1 MSIATDGLLFGLK
14 KNLDWAQRLTADLT
28 EAQMT
33 LQPPG
38 ERPAPVNHP
47 AWIFSH
53 LNVYLPVMVS
63 ILKGETFDDPKFHP
77 FGMQSKP
84 ELDATIYASKAELLA
99 AWKQGHEEIAS
110 LLASGSDAL
119 LQQPVQLPR
128 WKEIMPTAGIVVPYL
143 LLVHENQHLGQL
155 SAWRRVLG
163 LPAV

>member
-1 MSIATDGLLFGLK
+1 MSIAVQGLQFGLK
-14 KNLDWAQRLTADLT
+14 KNLDWAQRLTADLSP
-28 EAQMT
+28 AQMA
-33 LQPPG
+33 LQPSG

-53 LNVYLPVMVS
+53 LNVYLPVMAA
-63 ILKGETFDDPKFHP
+63 LLRGETFEDPKFHP

-84 ELDATIYASKAELLA
+84 ESEGSVYPAKDQLLA
-99 AWKQGHEEIAS
+99 VWQAGHEELAK
-110 LLASGSDAL
+110 LLSTANDAT
-119 LQQPVQLPR
+119 LQQPVMLPR
-128 WKEIMPTAGIVVPYL
+128 WKEIMPTVGIALPYL

>member
-1 MSIATDGLLFGLK
+1 MSIAVQGLQFGLK
-14 KNLDWAQRLTADLT
+14 KNLDWAQRLTADLSP
-28 EAQMT
+28 EQMT

-38 ERPAPVNHP
+38 ERAAPVNHP

-53 LNVYLPVMVS
+53 LNVYLPVMTA
-63 ILKGETFDDPKFHP
+63 LLRGELFEDPKFHP

-84 ELDATIYASKAELLA
+84 EENATLYPSKLELLSAWQAGHDEISQLLATATDAT
-99 AWKQGHEEIAS
+99 
-110 LLASGSDAL
+110 
-119 LQQPVQLPR
+119 LQQPVMLPR
-128 WKEIMPTAGIVVPYL
+128 WKEIMPTVGIALPYL

>member
-1 MSIATDGLLFGLK
+1 MSIATEGLLFGLK
-14 KNLDWAQRLTADLT
+14 KNLDWAQRLTADLSDQ
-28 EAQMT
+28 QMT

-53 LNVYLPVMVS
+53 LNVYLPVMAS
-63 ILKGETFDDPKFHP
+63 LLKGEIFDDPKFHP

-84 ELDATIYASKAELLA
+84 EVNASIYASRSELLG
-99 AWKQGHEEIAS
+99 AWKQGHEEIAA
-110 LLASGSDAL
+110 LLGSATDAT
-119 LQQPVQLPR
+119 LQQPVMLPR
-128 WKEIMPTAGIVVPYL
+128 WKEIMPTVGIALPYL